1 MTRQKYIHEI
11 MIKILQN
18 QEARKSYICLP
29 FIIPIRLLL
38 GFVTA
43 TPYRNNLMLVS
54 LFISK
59 KKHV

>member
-29 FIIPIRLLL
+29 FYNTNSPIV
-38 GFVTA
+38 GF
-43 TPYRNNLMLVS
+43 RNSNTL
-54 LFISK
+54 
-59 KKHV
+59 